1 MMTAVLLFATV
12 IVPIVLGVVE
22 LIKRSTSETL
32 NKNFIPLI
40 AFAVGIFIGF
50 VGSDNDKKYT
60 LDSLD
65 GDFGKFL
72 LLEDELVQLLIPK
85 NLINLHLDEG
95 DIVEIIK
102 INETYKITLLQGE
115 TDDATEK
122 VSSLLEKL
130 RNNK

>member
-1 MMTAVLLFATV
+1 M
-12 IVPIVLGVVE
+12 
-22 LIKRSTSETL
+22 
-32 NKNFIPLI
+32 
-40 AFAVGIFIGF
+40 
-50 VGSDNDKKYT
+50 
-60 LDSLD
+60 
-65 GDFGKFL
+65 
-72 LLEDELVQLLIPK
+72 QLLIPK